1 MQAVDG
7 LKTSQDPGASKLI
20 AKLAQAGILELVSG
34 YGEGAGAV
42 STAPVPFEEGTPMM
56 RPMFVEFPEDRACET
71 LDKQYMLGDSL
82 LVAPIFK
89 ESGEVEYYVP
99 EGKWQK
105 ETYDYFHMPLLARP
119 NTILAVGNNSE
130 RPDYDYA
137 EGITLYLVNME
148 DGKATETAVTDL
160 QGNTVLTVK
169 ARRNGKTVTVCA
181 EGRTKH
187 VTYKIM
193 GNEELEVAVE

>member
-1 MQAVDG
+1 M
-7 LKTSQDPGASKLI
+7 
-20 AKLAQAGILELVSG
+20 
-34 YGEGAGAV
+34 
-42 STAPVPFEEGTPMM
+42 
-56 RPMFVEFPEDRACET
+56 
-71 LDKQYMLGDSL
+71 
-82 LVAPIFK
+82 
-89 ESGEVEYYVP
+89 
-99 EGKWQK
+99 
-105 ETYDYFHMPLLARP
+105 
-119 NTILAVGNNSE
+119 
-130 RPDYDYA
+130 
-137 EGITLYLVNME
+137 YLVNME